1 MFYGIGSLL
10 FMGEGV
16 QCSVKEVQRFIE
28 KEVQC
33 FIGEEVQCFIV
44 QEVQCVSE
52 PPRGRVSAELSKPVE
67 RKGAMCVVL
76 V

>member
-1 MFYGIGSLL
+1 MRVYCISSNLKTHIDSKH
-10 FMGEGV
+10 EGV
-16 QCSVKEVQRFIE
+16 RYPCSQCEFLATTASYLKVH
-28 KEVQC
+28 
-33 FIGEEVQCFIV
+33 
-44 QEVQCVSE
+44 VQCVSE